1 MNLFDLYAKIS
12 LDKDD
17 YEKGLDEASGKTS
30 SFADK
35 LKSGLSTAA
44 KVGGAAITAAAAGVA
59 ALTKASIDQYA
70 EYEQLVGGV
79 DTLFKD
85 ASDTIQEYAANAYK
99 TAGVSANTY
108 MQQATAFSASL
119 IQSLGGDT
127 EAAAEYANQAIMDM
141 SDNANKMGTDIESI
155 QQTYQSLMRGN
166 YAMLDNLKLGY
177 GGTKAELE
185 RLVQDAEKLTGR
197 ALDPSKFSD
206 VITAI
211 HAVQE
216 NLGITGTT
224 AAEASSTIEGSL
236 NSMKAAWSNLV
247 VGIADDN
254 ANMDVLI
261 TNFVDSTSTAL
272 SNLIPRISQAISGAG
287 QLIAQLAPII
297 GEQVPALIVQ
307 VLPSLIDAGVQ
318 LILGLIQGIM
328 TALPQLAASVPE
340 IIQTVITSLSQ
351 GLPQI
356 LETGGQL
363 LDQLVTGIETG
374 LPDMV
379 ARLPQI
385 IDNILNFLSQHLP
398 DILDKGVEMLNSL
411 VNGIIGAIPEL
422 VAALPQIITSF
433 ANFISENLP
442 TFLQTGWDI
451 LSNLISG
458 ILSATPDL
466 VSAMPQIIN
475 AVVNGIGDLMGSVI
489 NIGKDIV
496 RGIWKG
502 IQSMASWIGEQV
514 SSFFSSIFSG
524 VEEEEEIHSPSKKWA
539 RGIGKPMAQGV
550 GKGFTGEIQNVQ
562 REIEASMGTLSAP
575 SIGQYSVSR
584 QAEPQGQTVINQY
597 IQAVPMT
604 PEELA
609 RQSVD
614 AYRRLR
620 WT

>member
-1 MNLFDLYAKIS
+1 
-12 LDKDD
+12 
-17 YEKGLDEASGKTS
+17 
-30 SFADK
+30 
-35 LKSGLSTAA
+35 
-44 KVGGAAITAAAAGVA
+44 
-59 ALTKASIDQYA
+59 
-70 EYEQLVGGV
+70 
-79 DTLFKD
+79 
-85 ASDTIQEYAANAYK
+85 
-99 TAGVSANTY
+99 
-108 MQQATAFSASL
+108 
-119 IQSLGGDT
+119 
-127 EAAAEYANQAIMDM
+127 
-141 SDNANKMGTDIESI
+141 MGTDIESI

-177 GGTKAELE
+177 GGTKSELE
-185 RLVQDAEKLTGR
+185 RLVADAEKLTGQ

-236 NSMKAAWSNLV
+236 NSMKAAWLNLV

-254 ANMDVLI
+254 ANMDALI

-287 QLIAQLAPII
+287 QLIAQLAPVL

-318 LILGLIQGIM
+318 LILGLTQGIM
-328 TALPQLAASVPE
+328 TALPQLAESVPE
-340 IIQTVITSLSQ
+340 IVRTIVTALSE

-398 DILDKGVEMLNSL
+398 DILNKGVEMINSL

-422 VAALPQIITSF
+422 LEALPQVITSIT
-433 ANFISENLP
+433 NFIADNLP
-442 TFLQTGWDI
+442 YFIDSGISI
-451 LSNLISG
+451 LVNLISG
-458 ILSATPDL
+458 IIDTIPEL
-466 VSAMPQIIN
+466 VKSLPQIID
-475 AVVNGIGDLMGSVI
+475 AIVNGVKKLMGRII

-496 RGIWKG
+496 RGIWQG